1 MHGNPKGR
9 RVKQILTS
17 VICFSFFFCLKG
29 FSQEGIDFNLKKPDK
44 YENRT
49 LGYEKTTETKWTVPR
64 AFLQNT
70 ISQYNFYY
78 NANNKLNEVLARAK
92 AQFKEDYTQLLPFY
106 NYTLEITSKDKR
118 NLDSVLDK
126 VNSAILL
133 RDLRNSWA
141 DNLWMLMGRAY
152 FYKNN
157 LDSAHILFQFV
168 NYAFAPR
175 DPDGYSLPIGS
186 NQEEGGNAFTISTN
200 EKRNIAKTV
209 FSEPPS
215 RNESFIWQ
223 IRTYLQQEKLTKG
236 AVLIEVLKN
245 DPNFPK
251 RLQPS
256 LHEMQA
262 LWFYKIKQWDSA
274 AYHLSF
280 ALDNTIDQG
289 EKGRWEFLIAQ
300 LYERTGNPAA
310 SKIWY
315 EKSASNTL
323 DPALEV
329 YARLN
334 AIRQNKGLGAK
345 GDYIQKNLDALKR
358 MARKEIYEPY
368 LDVIYYVAA
377 EMELERN
384 NKAAARVL
392 YKKCIEHANGL
403 GYNRD
408 RAFLKLGWIFM
419 DDKMYPEAKY
429 AYDSI
434 NAGNPNIA
442 DSLKILLDR
451 KQALSRIVPQILIIR
466 RQDSLQKIA
475 EMTPEER
482 DAYIKKMLRAY
493 RRKQGLKEEEFN
505 GGSGGYGFSTNNT
518 AFDKPNS
525 NSTGEWYFYNQAVKA
540 KGYNDF
546 KSKWGNRPNV
556 DNWQVQSMINT
567 NITGLSPANNL
578 RISGLEPPGA
588 NGVGAPAGNQ
598 LTAQSLLE
606 ALPLTPEKMQK
617 SRDSV
622 ENALFILGKS
632 LQDYLSDYHS
642 ALKAYDTLE
651 SRFPETRFYQE
662 SLFNQ
667 YHCYIHLNDSANAAR
682 ILALMKEKFPS
693 GRYLAL
699 IENPTKGPEDLPVR
713 TLATK
718 AYEQVYENFL
728 EGNFD
733 EAAAEKL
740 KLDSIYGQ
748 KYWTPQLLYIEALYY
763 IHYRYDSIGKSTL
776 NKIITTYQGTAIA
789 ANAKNVLRVLN
800 ERERIENYLR
810 NLHVTRMPEDS
821 IARIAN
827 GNKQPANPANKPQPA
842 KSSVVTSV
850 IKDSNQVVIKRPD
863 SLQLKKQSLFLSP
876 FSWTPDKAQ
885 SVVLVMTKVDPVYV
899 TESKNAFDRYN
910 RENFYGKNYE
920 TSQLSIS
927 DSTKM
932 MIIHGFDNAA
942 LALTY
947 LDKAG
952 NAAPREIIPWLPQ
965 SKFFFIIIDDDN
977 MEILKSNKDIR
988 LYQKFLSVYAPDKFP
1003 SVK

>member
-1 MHGNPKGR
+1 LHGNLKGR
-9 RVKQILTS
+9 RLKRIVTS
-17 VICFSFFFCLKG
+17 IICISFFFSLNG
-29 FSQEGIDFNLKKPDK
+29 FGQEGIDFDVKKPDK

-49 LGYEKTTETKWTVPR
+49 LGYEKTTTTKWTVPR

-70 ISQYNFYY
+70 ITQYNFYF
-78 NANNKLNEVLARAK
+78 NANIKLNEVLARAK
-92 AQFKEDYTQLLPFY
+92 AQFREDYTQLLPFY

-118 NLDSVLDK
+118 NLDSVLDR

-175 DPDGYSLPIGS
+175 DPDGYPLPIGS

-200 EKRNIAKTV
+200 EKRNIAKRA
-209 FSEPPS
+209 FSQPPS

-223 IRTYLQQEKLTKG
+223 IRTYLQQEQLSRG
-236 AVLIEVLKN
+236 AVLIEVLRQ
-245 DPNFPK
+245 DPNFPA

-262 LWFYKIKQWDSA
+262 LWNYKIKQWDSA
-274 AYHLSF
+274 AFHLSL
-280 ALDNTIDQG
+280 ALDNTTDQG
-289 EKGRWEFLIAQ
+289 EKARWEFLIAQ
-300 LYERTGNPAA
+300 LYERTGNPAE
-310 SKIWY
+310 SKNWY

-334 AIRQNKGLGAK
+334 AIRQNKGTGSK
-345 GDYIQKNLDALKR
+345 GDYIQKNLDALRR

-384 NKAAARVL
+384 NKAAARIL
-392 YKKCIEHANGL
+392 YKKCIQHANGL

-408 RAFLKLGWIFM
+408 RAFMKLGWIFM
-419 DDKMYPEAKY
+419 EDKMYPEAKY
-429 AYDSI
+429 AYDSV
-434 NAGNPNIA
+434 NVSDPNIA

-451 KQALSRIVPQILIIR
+451 KQALSRIVPQILIIQ
-466 RQDSLQKIA
+466 RQDSLQRIA
-475 EMTPEER
+475 AMTPEER
-482 DAYIKKMLRAY
+482 EAYIKKILRAY
-493 RRKQGLKEEEFN
+493 RKQQGLKEEDFN
-505 GGSGGYGFSTNNT
+505 GGSGGYGFNTNNT
-518 AFDKPNS
+518 NTDMFNTS
-525 NSTGEWYFYNQAVKA
+525 GTGDWYFYNQAVKA

-556 DNWQVQSMINT
+556 DNWEVQSLVNRQ
-567 NITGLSPANNL
+567 ITGLTPASNL
-578 RISGLEPPGA
+578 RLNGSESGPA
-588 NGVGAPAGNQ
+588 TAPAAAQ

-606 ALPLTPEKMQK
+606 AIPLTPEKMK
-617 SRDSV
+617 RSRDSV
-622 ENALFILGKS
+622 ENALFTLGRS
-632 LQDYLSDYHS
+632 LQDYIPDYHT
-642 ALKAYDTLE
+642 AIKTYDTLE
-651 SRFPETRFYQE
+651 SQFPDSRFYQE
-662 SLFNQ
+662 ALFNQ
-667 YHCYIHLNDSANAAR
+667 YYCFMHLDDSVNAAR
-682 ILALMKEKFPS
+682 ILALMKQKFPT
-693 GRYLAL
+693 GRYIAL
-699 IENPTKGPEDLPVR
+699 IENPPKGPEDLPVR

-718 AYEQVYENFL
+718 AYEQVYENL
-728 EGNFD
+728 IEGHFD

-740 KLDSIYGQ
+740 KLDSTYGD

-776 NKIITTYQGTAIA
+776 NSIITKYQGTVIA
-789 ANAKNVLRVLN
+789 AKAKNVLRVLN

-810 NLHVTRMPEDS
+810 TLHVTRMPEDS
-821 IARIAN
+821 IARAAN
-827 GNKQPANPANKPQPA
+827 GNAQPPTTKPAAKPPVAN
-842 KSSVVTSV
+842 TFM
-850 IKDSNQVVIKRPD
+850 KDSNQVELKKPD
-863 SLQLKKQSLFLSP
+863 SLQLKKQSQFSSP
-876 FSWTPDKAQ
+876 FAWTPDNPQ

-920 TSQLSIS
+920 TSQLALS

-942 LALTY
+942 LALAY

-965 SKFFFIIIDDDN
+965 TKFFFVIIDDQN
-977 MEILKSNKDIR
+977 LEILKANKDMQ
-988 LYQKFLSVYAPDKFP
+988 LYKKFLSVYAPDKFP
-1003 SVK
+1003 PGK

>member
-9 RVKQILTS
+9 RVKQIVTS
-17 VICFSFFFCLKG
+17 VICLSFFFCLKG

-70 ISQYNFYY
+70 ITQYNFYF

-118 NLDSVLDK
+118 NLDSVLNK

-175 DPDGYSLPIGS
+175 DPDGYPLPIGS

-200 EKRNIAKTV
+200 EKRNIPKTL
-209 FSEPPS
+209 FSQPPS

-223 IRTYLQQEKLTKG
+223 IRTYLQQEKLSQG
-236 AVLIEVLKN
+236 AVLIEVLKQ

-262 LWFYKIKQWDSA
+262 LWNYKIKQWDSA
-274 AYHLSF
+274 AYHLTL
-280 ALDNTIDQG
+280 ALDNTTDQG
-289 EKGRWEFLIAQ
+289 EKARWEFLIAQ
-300 LYERTGNPAA
+300 LYERTDNPGE
-310 SKIWY
+310 SKFWF
-315 EKSASNTL
+315 EKSAANTL

-334 AIRQNKGLGAK
+334 AIRENRGLGSK
-345 GDYIQKNLDALKR
+345 SNYIQKNLDALRR

-384 NKAAARVL
+384 NKAAARAL

-419 DDKMYPEAKY
+419 DDKIYPEAKY
-429 AYDSI
+429 AYDSV
-434 NAGNPNIA
+434 NVNNPNIA

-466 RQDSLQKIA
+466 RQDSLERIA
-475 EMTPEER
+475 EMTPAER
-482 DAYIKKMLRAY
+482 EAFIKKMLRAY
-493 RRKQGLKEEEFN
+493 RKQQGLKDDDFN
-505 GGSGGYGFSTNNT
+505 GGSGGYGFNTNNANVDMFNT
-518 AFDKPNS
+518 NGAGD
-525 NSTGEWYFYNQAVKA
+525 WYFYNQAVKA

-556 DNWQVQSMINT
+556 DNWQVQSLINRQ
-567 NITGLSPANNL
+567 ITGLTPASNL
-578 RISGLEPPGA
+578 RLNGSESGA
-588 NGVGAPAGNQ
+588 TAGAPATPQ
-598 LTAQSLLE
+598 LTALSLLD
-606 ALPLTPEKMQK
+606 AVPLTPEKMKK
-617 SRDSV
+617 SRDSI
-622 ENALFILGKS
+622 ENALFALGKS
-632 LQDYLSDYHS
+632 LQDYIPDYRS
-642 ALKAYDTLE
+642 AIRSYDSLE
-651 SRFPETRFYQE
+651 SEFPDTRFYQE
-662 SLFNQ
+662 ALFNQ
-667 YHCYIHLNDSANAAR
+667 YYCYIHLNDSANAAR
-682 ILALMKEKFPS
+682 VLALMKQKYPT
-693 GRYLAL
+693 GRYIAL
-699 IENPTKGPEDLPVR
+699 IENPSKGPEDLPVR
-713 TLATK
+713 TQATK
-718 AYEQVYENFL
+718 AYEQVYEKL
-728 EGNFD
+728 IEGNFD

-740 KLDSIYGQ
+740 KLDSMYGD

-776 NKIITTYQGTAIA
+776 NKIINTYQGSVIA
-789 ANAKNVLRVLN
+789 AKAKNVLRVLN

-810 NLHVTRMPEDS
+810 TLHVTRMPEDS
-821 IARIAN
+821 IARVAN
-827 GNKQPANPANKPQPA
+827 GNGQPPKANHQPPA
-842 KSSVVTSV
+842 KPLDIKTVN
-850 IKDSNQVVIKRPD
+850 KDSNQVVLKKPD
-863 SLQLKKQSLFLSP
+863 SLQLKTQSLFSSP
-876 FSWTPDKAQ
+876 FSWAPDNAQ

-910 RENFYGKNYE
+910 RETFYGKNYE
-920 TSQLSIS
+920 TSQLALS

-942 LALTY
+942 QALAY

-965 SKFFFIIIDDDN
+965 SKFYFIIIDDKN
-977 MEILKSNKDIR
+977 LEILKTNKDIR

-1003 SVK
+1003 SFK